1 MATLLNDTGNGLQL
15 FRDTAA
21 PSVAIA
27 IQGNINIMTQDG
39 FRAYSVFEVNGYTGS
54 IKDIVY
60 TSTGI
65 VLLIDQEIIALMNE
79 STSIHSPSGLTSSI
93 LENNVFHITG
103 RGRDIIYD
111 NYDIVIAWSH
121 TVMLLYV
128 SIDGGKSFSNVTI
141 PISRDNITIQSLQ
154 VHPVKDEALMFYTAN
169 NNQTFFLHY
178 DVRQNEWSNATVSNG
193 NGPEQLLVKYFPSP
207 FGDLIVWGRQSMYY
221 SLTGDDLL
229 PLSILQNHSSEY
241 QWRNDEYI
249 RHVDTGSSGQIALVL
264 SDGSLFYGRIATG
277 QLLKILY
284 YVNENSTIFFDSLGN
299 LKFLSMLESGSISVR
314 TVPVYSLLLSA
325 LYPPLAC
332 PYLQWTHNIAQSNV
346 YYIDIR
352 DTFTVWVSLVPRV
365 WSPNNISVSFSNVRA
380 INKDIQSTEEQT
392 ALQGSVK
399 RNMSITVTANNSTGY
414 TVMKLS
420 PVTHSLT
427 CDELAEENV
436 EIFVACPP
444 ERHIR
449 ITRGTTC
456 TESED
461 YTYTIPS
468 DHYDS
473 EMKGRTNLKGLQD
486 KVVRY
491 NVRQWGCP
499 IRVLHNENYKPVLFL
514 YDGSTLN
521 ERVGVDFVVRE
532 IHGRTDF
539 SYTAT
544 ADDVGCRRAPQTWQE
559 ILANAEDPY
568 KAWTPQN
575 YQNCFEGSG
584 SLSSSS
590 AKLPYQIL
598 NSSNGGSYIQWGT
611 RNGVYVFEATVIAK
625 DYSFC
630 NLTVLFAVQVYS
642 VQNLS
647 YIAYILFVVTC
658 MTSGVVLFL
667 SFLFY
672 KRLLYTGNLL
682 FKRQTSKTISSS
694 KSNSGQL

>member
-1 MATLLNDTGNGLQL
+1 MASHPPFHQIFWEFQLSGLVGDIYSYPLTIDDSAASLLDCIVKSTSFVISLPKYFIDSLITVHNQMATLLNDTGNGLQL

-169 NNQTFFLHY
+169 NN
-178 DVRQNEWSNATVSNG
+178 
-193 NGPEQLLVKYFPSP
+193 
-207 FGDLIVWGRQSMYY
+207 
-221 SLTGDDLL
+221 
-229 PLSILQNHSSEY
+229 
-241 QWRNDEYI
+241 
-249 RHVDTGSSGQIALVL
+249 
-264 SDGSLFYGRIATG
+264 
-277 QLLKILY
+277 
-284 YVNENSTIFFDSLGN
+284 
-299 LKFLSMLESGSISVR
+299 
-314 TVPVYSLLLSA
+314 
-325 LYPPLAC
+325 
-332 PYLQWTHNIAQSNV
+332 
-346 YYIDIR
+346 
-352 DTFTVWVSLVPRV
+352 
-365 WSPNNISVSFSNVRA
+365 VSFSNVRA

-399 RNMSITVTANNSTGY
+399 RNM
-414 TVMKLS
+414 
-420 PVTHSLT
+420 
-427 CDELAEENV
+427 NV

-611 RNGVYVFEATVIAK
+611 PAEMAVFNVPSIVISK
-625 DYSFC
+625 E
-630 NLTVLFAVQVYS
+630 NE
-642 VQNLS
+642 
-647 YIAYILFVVTC
+647 
-658 MTSGVVLFL
+658 SGDDDPPEPLI
-667 SFLFY
+667 
-672 KRLLYTGNLL
+672 
-682 FKRQTSKTISSS
+682 TISSS
-694 KSNSGQL
+694 NKKVGVHEESPNQQSVEHSESLKTKDDTAKEHQVEHEPVPISSALPKETLDEIVEEALSIVIETRQKYKHHLGSNHPLTIKAMKKANDICAQQQKEPMYDIKE